1 MYFISRFVR
10 KSYFTYICVLFRV
23 TSDEILLHKSY
34 DSDDSILSIESGS
47 DSSDLDTN
55 DVKQPGEVSSEND
68 DSDDEGSDT
77 EGITKSI
84 KFSHTKQVNI
94 LVKKLMLCAHDIIVG
109 ILI

>member
-10 KSYFTYICVLFRV
+10 KSYFTCVLFRV

-47 DSSDLDTN
+47 DSIDLDTN
-55 DVKQPGEVSSEND
+55 DVEQPREVSSEND
-68 DSDDEGSDT
+68 DSDDEGSDR
-77 EGITKSI
+77 EDITKSI
-84 KFSHTKQVNI
+84 KFSHTKQVKKF
-94 LVKKLMLCAHDIIVG
+94 VKNLMLCAHHIIVG